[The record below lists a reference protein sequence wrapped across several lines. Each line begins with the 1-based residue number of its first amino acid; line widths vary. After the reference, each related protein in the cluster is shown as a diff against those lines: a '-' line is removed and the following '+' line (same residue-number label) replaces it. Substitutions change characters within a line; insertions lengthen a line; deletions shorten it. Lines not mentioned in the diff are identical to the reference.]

1 MYPALI
7 RDCRKDIKAAAELK
21 PAFASLDSAA
31 LAFINAAGPLAETIN
46 SMNKYYDQDNFK
58 DDAFAGAKAFHKT
71 FIKQFDEFDPIAKKY
86 IAEITIMSGQHAA
99 NEIKA
104 TEKKEGKSIKYYTLL
119 TMQEAETLND
129 AVADDSFD
137 VAAVSKQLADFEEHT
152 QKLNE
157 KINVDIDKH
166 RSFPVLFL
174 SWKNSGKV
182 KNAFGVCAIT
192 WRIPRMSRTT
202 SIAAAAIW

>member
-1 MYPALI
+1 
-7 RDCRKDIKAAAELK
+7 
-21 PAFASLDSAA
+21 
-31 LAFINAAGPLAETIN
+31 
-46 SMNKYYDQDNFK
+46 MNKYYDQDNFK

-86 IAEITIMSGQHAA
+86 IAEITIMSKQHAA

-129 AVADDSFD
+129 AVADASFD

-152 QKLNE
+152 QQLGDKT
-157 KINVDIDKH
+157 KVDMDKH
-166 RSFPVLFL
+166 QHFLVLL
-174 SWKNSGKV
+174 IARKNFR
-182 KNAFGVCAIT
+182 A
-192 WRIPRMSRTT
+192 R
-202 SIAAAAIW
+202 

>member
-1 MYPALI
+1 
-7 RDCRKDIKAAAELK
+7 
-21 PAFASLDSAA
+21 
-31 LAFINAAGPLAETIN
+31 
-46 SMNKYYDQDNFK
+46 
-58 DDAFAGAKAFHKT
+58 
-71 FIKQFDEFDPIAKKY
+71 
-86 IAEITIMSGQHAA
+86 MSGQHAA

-166 RSFPVLFL
+166 RSFPGFISELEKFQ
-174 SWKNSGKV
+174 GKV
-182 KNAFGVCAIT
+182 KNAFGACAIT

-202 SIAAAAIW
+202 SIAAAVIW

>member
-1 MYPALI
+1 
-7 RDCRKDIKAAAELK
+7 
-21 PAFASLDSAA
+21 
-31 LAFINAAGPLAETIN
+31 
-46 SMNKYYDQDNFK
+46 
-58 DDAFAGAKAFHKT
+58 
-71 FIKQFDEFDPIAKKY
+71 
-86 IAEITIMSGQHAA
+86 MSGQHAA

-166 RSFPVLFL
+166 RSFPGFISELEKFQ
-174 SWKNSGKV
+174 GKV
-182 KNAFGVCAIT
+182 KK
-192 WRIPRMSRTT
+192 RIRRVRDNVAYT
-202 SIAAAAIW
+202 SHEQDYLNSGSGDM

>member
-1 MYPALI
+1 
-7 RDCRKDIKAAAELK
+7 
-21 PAFASLDSAA
+21 
-31 LAFINAAGPLAETIN
+31 
-46 SMNKYYDQDNFK
+46 K

-152 QKLNE
+152 QQLGDKT
-157 KINVDIDKH
+157 KVDMDKH
-166 RSFPVLFL
+166 QHFPGFIDRLEKFQ
-174 SWKNSGKV
+174 GKV
-182 KNAFGVCAIT
+182 KK
-192 WRIPRMSRTT
+192 RIRRVRDNVAYTAHEQDYLNSGSGDMVDGSYEAVVKAYNELINTYNSYHLEREF
-202 SIAAAAIW
+202 